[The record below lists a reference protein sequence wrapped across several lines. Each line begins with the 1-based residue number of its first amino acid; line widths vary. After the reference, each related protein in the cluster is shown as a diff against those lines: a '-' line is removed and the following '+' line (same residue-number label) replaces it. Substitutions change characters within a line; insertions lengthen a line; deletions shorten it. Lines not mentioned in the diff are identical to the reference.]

1 MIAAYNTGSGNV
13 AKTFNKDGSR
23 NINRAAKIINELSPK
38 EVYEHLLINLPYDET
53 KDYVKRVVKRKGI
66 YTPVDSI

>member
-23 NINRAAKIINELSPK
+23 NINKAAKIINALSPQQ
-38 EVYEHLLINLPYDET
+38 VYKHLEANLPYDET
-53 KDYVKRVVKRKGI
+53 KHYLQRVVTRKNI
-66 YTPVDSI
+66 YIPVDSI